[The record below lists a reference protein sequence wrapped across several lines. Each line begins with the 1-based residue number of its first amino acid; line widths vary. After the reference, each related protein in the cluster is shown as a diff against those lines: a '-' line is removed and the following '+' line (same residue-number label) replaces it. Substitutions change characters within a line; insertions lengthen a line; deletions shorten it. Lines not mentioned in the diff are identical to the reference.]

1 MGQILVMDSKI
12 DRESYT
18 RWQAVEAVMTP
29 IDKVSE
35 HAKYVIRSY
44 LYTRSRLMVP
54 GRCYEDNDHGPLS
67 AGGNAHIDI
76 IDFDNWLEKQD
87 GEEGATLRKE
97 TLDWMRDS
105 SLELVAYWR
114 GLRHRSTI
122 KRRRDKI
129 LAKTSTQQNKQPEH
143 REE

>member
-1 MGQILVMDSKI
+1 MMDSKI
-12 DRESYT
+12 DREAYT

-29 IDKVSE
+29 VDKVSE
-35 HAKYVIRSY
+35 NKKFLIRSY
-44 LYTRSRLMVP
+44 LYTRSRLGVP
-54 GRCYEDNDHGPLS
+54 GRCYEDNDHGPIA
-67 AGGNAHIDI
+67 AGGNAHVDI
-76 IDFDNWLEKQD
+76 IDFDNWLQEQH
-87 GEEGATLRKE
+87 GEEGEQLRQE

-114 GLRHRSTI
+114 GLRHRSTV

-129 LAKTSTQQNKQPEH
+129 LKKATAQQTSATAH